1 MILILPEASFM
12 SQQDYTRIRVED
24 FEVGLMGLKSALE
37 EIASTH
43 RDKSDDEIQRALLER
58 LRKKNYIPKSSGEAY
73 GKALLKEFRKHLGQP
88 YEETAQRT
96 LRITALGPG
105 CSLCDQMVQTVIGV
119 LNSMDL
125 PASFE
130 HVTDVME
137 IARYGFV
144 RTPTLIIND
153 KIVCQGSI
161 PSAKQIQEWLTEAS
175 ASGND

>member
-1 MILILPEASFM
+1 M

-24 FEVGLMGLKSALE
+24 FEVGLMGLKSAIE
-37 EIASTH
+37 ELASTYG
-43 RDKSDDEIQRALLER
+43 DKPDDEVRLALLER
-58 LRKKNYIPKSSGEAY
+58 LRKKNYIPNSSSEAY
-73 GKALLKEFRKHLGQP
+73 GKALVREFRKHLGQP
-88 YEETAQRT
+88 YEDADQGP
-96 LRITALGPG
+96 LRIKALGPG

-130 HVTDVME
+130 HVTGIME
-137 IARYGFV
+137 IARHGFI
-144 RTPTLIIND
+144 RTPALIIND

-175 ASGND
+175 AFVDG

>member
-1 MILILPEASFM
+1 M

-24 FEVGLMGLKSALE
+24 FEVGLMGLKSAIE

-43 RDKSDDEIQRALLER
+43 RDKSDDEIQQALLER
-58 LRKKNYIPKSSGEAY
+58 LRKKKLCTNSSSEVY
-73 GKALLKEFRKHLGQP
+73 GKALVREFRKHLGQP
-88 YEETAQRT
+88 YEETAQRA

-130 HVTDVME
+130 HLTDVTE
-137 IARYGFV
+137 IATYGFV
-144 RTPTLIIND
+144 TNACADNQR
-153 KIVCQGSI
+153 QGRLPGLDSFGKAN
-161 PSAKQIQEWLTEAS
+161 PRMAY
-175 ASGND
+175 